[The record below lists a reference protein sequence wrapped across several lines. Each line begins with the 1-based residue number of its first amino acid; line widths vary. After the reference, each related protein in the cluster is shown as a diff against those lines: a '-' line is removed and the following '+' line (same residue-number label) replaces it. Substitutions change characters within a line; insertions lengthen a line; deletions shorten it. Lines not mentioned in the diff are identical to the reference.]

1 MVYIRTGANNNG
13 DIMYNSDGR
22 YIRLG
27 DYSKGDAMY
36 NIDGKYVREGNYS
49 NGSIM
54 YNIDGNYI
62 RIGSD
67 PNGVIKYIKD
77 GNYIRRGDYSDRE
90 IVYNITEKS
99 SASGC
104 FITTACIKYPR
115 SAMNWKHSESLGI
128 IGYQRMKM
136 VQQK

>member
-62 RIGSD
+62 ERL
-67 PNGVIKYIKD
+67 YI
-77 GNYIRRGDYSDRE
+77 I
-90 IVYNITEKS
+90 
-99 SASGC
+99 
-104 FITTACIKYPR
+104 
-115 SAMNWKHSESLGI
+115 L
-128 IGYQRMKM
+128 
-136 VQQK
+136 QKNLQHQGALLLTLL